1 MKVKVVGRD
10 RVKKTKKRS
19 SKLRPLLDALAT
31 LEPGGDAIEVTY
43 NEEKEI
49 NSIRTAIYQ
58 YNQEHGVKVR
68 SGKDSVNK
76 KIYFYLD

>member
-1 MKVKVVGRD
+1 MKVKVVGREK
-10 RVKKTKKRS
+10 VKKSKRRS
-19 SKLRPLLDALAT
+19 SKLRPLIDALAT

-68 SGKDSVNK
+68 SGKDAVNK

>member
-1 MKVKVVGRD
+1 MKVKIVGRD
-10 RVKKTKKRS
+10 KVKKSKRRS
-19 SKLRPLLDALAT
+19 SKLRPLIDALST
-31 LEPGGDAIEVTY
+31 LESGGDAIEVSY

-68 SGKDSVNK
+68 SGKDAVNK

>member
-1 MKVKVVGRD
+1 MKVKIVGRD
-10 RVKKTKKRS
+10 KVKKSKRRS
-19 SKLRPLLDALAT
+19 SKLRPLIDALST
-31 LEPGGDAIEVTY
+31 LEPGGDAIEVSY

-68 SGKDSVNK
+68 SGKDAVNK